1 MDDTC
6 VLEPCEAE
14 MGCTYL
20 WGIGVFWE
28 LPAQERTW
36 ETQNCFKFLGAP
48 EAPSING
55 RLLVGVYEVEPEEHS
70 PVQSLQKWSKP
81 ASYVPTRWHPGLHR
95 AQSGSP
101 LECAS
106 LSVTGGPG

>member
-1 MDDTC
+1 M
-6 VLEPCEAE
+6 
-14 MGCTYL
+14 
-20 WGIGVFWE
+20 FWE
-28 LPAQERTW
+28 LPAHERTW

-55 RLLVGVYEVEPEEHS
+55 WLLVGVSEVEPEEHS
-70 PVQSLQKWSKP
+70 PAQSLQKWSKP

-101 LECAS
+101 L
-106 LSVTGGPG
+106 LSVPPCQLLGDQADPPVPGSEEQHLR